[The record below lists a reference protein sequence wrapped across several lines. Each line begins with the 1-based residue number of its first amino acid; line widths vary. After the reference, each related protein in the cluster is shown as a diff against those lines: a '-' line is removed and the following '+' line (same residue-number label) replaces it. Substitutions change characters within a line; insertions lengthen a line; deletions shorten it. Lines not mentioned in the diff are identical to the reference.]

1 MDFWFKYS
9 DLNKKYEDGP
19 RKRWSYTIV
28 LKALKQQRHNAD
40 VEDAAQ
46 ARVRYNSASTF
57 AEHFSYRTEGN
68 RQIPL
73 MSTASIARQFRKIN
87 NRPQYWDLIA
97 EEEQEE
103 SEEIDQL

>member
-40 VEDAAQ
+40 VE
-46 ARVRYNSASTF
+46 RVRYNSASTF
-57 AEHFSYRTEGN
+57 AEHFSYRKVN

-73 MSTASIARQFRKIN
+73 ISMASITRQFRKIN

-97 EEEQEE
+97 EEEEE
-103 SEEIDQL
+103 ELEEIDQL

>member
-9 DLNKKYEDGP
+9 DLNKKYEDRP

-57 AEHFSYRTEGN
+57 VEHFSYRKGN
-68 RQIPL
+68 RQIHL
-73 MSTASIARQFRKIN
+73 TSTASIARQFRKIN

-97 EEEQEE
+97 EEEEEE

>member
-1 MDFWFKYS
+1 M
-9 DLNKKYEDGP
+9 
-19 RKRWSYTIV
+19 

-97 EEEQEE
+97 EEEEEE

>member
-57 AEHFSYRTEGN
+57 AEHFSYRKGN

-73 MSTASIARQFRKIN
+73 TSTASIARQFRKIY

-97 EEEQEE
+97 EEEEEE
-103 SEEIDQL
+103 SEEINQL

>member
-9 DLNKKYEDGP
+9 DLNKKHEDGP
-19 RKRWSYTIV
+19 RMRWSYTIV

-97 EEEQEE
+97 EEEEEE